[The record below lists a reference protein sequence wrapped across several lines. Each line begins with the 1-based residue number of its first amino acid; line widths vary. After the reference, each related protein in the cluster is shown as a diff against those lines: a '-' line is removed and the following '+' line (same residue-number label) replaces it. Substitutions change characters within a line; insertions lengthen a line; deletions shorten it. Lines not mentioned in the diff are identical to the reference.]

1 MNAYEIIEYIRSSEK
16 KTPVK
21 IYLREKTPEGAGG
34 AAFQGITFPPS
45 AKVFPTGG
53 ETKIIFGDW
62 RDLQPVIEANQ
73 GAIADMVIE
82 NDARNSAIPLL
93 DKKNIRAR
101 IEPGAII
108 REQAEIGDNAVIM
121 MGAIINIGAVV
132 GENTMIDMGVVLGGR
147 ATVGKRCHI
156 GAGAVIA
163 GVVEPPSATPV
174 VIGDDVLVGANAVVI
189 EGVHIGRG
197 AVVAAGSVVLE
208 DVPCNTMVAGIPAR
222 VVKIKDEKTEKGTEL
237 IDALREL

>member
-1 MNAYEIIEYIRSSEK
+1 MDACEIIEYIRSSK
-16 KTPVK
+16 KTTPVK
-21 IYLREKTPEGAGG
+21 IYLREVADSSVGTDSIP
-34 AAFQGITFPPS
+34 FPGS
-45 AKVFPTGG
+45 AKVFPTGAG
-53 ETKIIFGDW
+53 TTIIFGDW
-62 RDLQPVIEANQ
+62 KELAPVIEENRHR
-73 GAIADMVIE
+73 IADMVVE
-82 NDARNSAIPLL
+82 NEACNSAIPLL
-93 DKKNIRAR
+93 DKRNIHAR

-108 REQAEIGDNAVIM
+108 REQVEIGANSVIM
-121 MGAIINIGAVV
+121 MGAVINIGAVI

-147 ATVGKRCHI
+147 AIIGKRCHI

-174 VIGDDVLVGANAVVI
+174 IVEDDVLVGANAVVI

-222 VVKIKDEKTEKGTEL
+222 IVKIKDEKTERGTEL